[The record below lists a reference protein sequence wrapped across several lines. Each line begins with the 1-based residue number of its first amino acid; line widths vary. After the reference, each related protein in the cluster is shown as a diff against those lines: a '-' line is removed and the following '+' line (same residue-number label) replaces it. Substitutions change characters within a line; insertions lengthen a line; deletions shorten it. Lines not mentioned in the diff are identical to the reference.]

1 LRSPLITAHTGCMNT
16 RPNSIQ
22 SVLEG
27 IRAGAEIIEVDVR
40 STIDGVAVL
49 FHDENV
55 DTAKGKKKIQDLTFD
70 ELQRV
75 ITGEVLIRLEEV
87 LPLIRENNR
96 MINLD
101 LKEDSAIDPMIR
113 TVEKFHMRDQ
123 SIISGCEKDRAAYL
137 KQRYRPY
144 QVLLNASVS
153 LYKENEGY
161 VEKFIK
167 QTCDDAITASC
178 CGININYILCSKEL
192 LEYATLRCLPVL
204 VWTVDEPDQMKKFL
218 DWDVQSI
225 TTHQVQTLVDLRES
239 LTV

>member
-1 LRSPLITAHTGCMNT
+1 MNT

-27 IRAGAEIIEVDVR
+27 IKAGAEIIEVDVR

-55 DTAKGKKKIQDLTFD
+55 ETAFGKKKIRDLTYE
-70 ELQRV
+70 ELTRV
-75 ITGEVLIRLEEV
+75 ISGEEMIRLEEI

-101 LKEDSAIDPMIR
+101 LKEDNAMDPMIR
-113 TVEKFHMRDQ
+113 TVEQFHMRDQ
-123 SIISGCEKDRAAYL
+123 SIISGCEKDRAKYL

-144 QVLLNASVS
+144 QVLLNASAG
-153 LYKENEGY
+153 LYKESTGN
-161 VEKFIK
+161 VEQFIK

-178 CGININYILCSKEL
+178 CGINMNYSLCSEEL
-192 LEYATLRCLPVL
+192 LEYAILRCLPVL
-204 VWTVDEPDQMKKFL
+204 VWTVDDQAQMKKFL
-218 DWDVQSI
+218 NWNVQSI
-225 TTHQVQTLVDLRES
+225 TTHEVKTLLDLRKS
-239 LTV
+239 VTV

>member
-1 LRSPLITAHTGCMNT
+1 M
-16 RPNSIQ
+16 Q

-49 FHDENV
+49 FHDEKI
-55 DTAKGKKKIQDLTFD
+55 DTEIGKAKIQDLTFD
-70 ELQRV
+70 ELTRV
-75 ITGEVLIRLEEV
+75 ITGDEIIRLAEV

-101 LKEDSAIDPMIR
+101 LKEDNAIDPMIR
-113 TVEKFHMRDQ
+113 TVEQFHMRDQ
-123 SIISGCEKDRAAYL
+123 SIISGCERDRAVYL

-144 QVLLNASVS
+144 QVLLNASVC
-153 LYKENEGY
+153 LYKENEGN

-178 CGININYILCSKEL
+178 CGININYLFCSEDL
-192 LEYATLRCLPVL
+192 LEYAALRCLPVL
-204 VWTVDEPDQMKKFL
+204 VWTVDKLDEMKKFIGL
-218 DWDVQSI
+218 NVHSI
-225 TTHQVQTLVDLRES
+225 TSHDVTRLYELRE
-239 LTV
+239 LATGVC